1 MQYLNVVM
9 KNLLQLSMWF
19 VFFGCANAI
28 STDVFDPKFDVAE
41 LQQGKVDSV
50 VAASGNSMKLSV
62 LVLPP
67 FDSIANEG
75 ISPNIQKSLE
85 RVFFE
90 EKSFDLIQFPY
101 GKLVG
106 VPYQNVFDKR
116 YCKPITAKVK
126 SDIIVMTKIGLVKRM
141 AEMEKCKWD
150 MEIKIYNIISDR
162 HFLSKVEG
170 RGLTSLSIDSLI
182 LARRSDLF
190 EEVLSSR

>member
-1 MQYLNVVM
+1 M
-9 KNLLQLSMWF
+9 KSLFHLSIWF
-19 VFFGCANAI
+19 VFGSCANAI
-28 STDVFDPKFDVAE
+28 STDVFAPRLNIAR

-50 VAASGNSMKLSV
+50 ITASENSMKLSV

-67 FDSIANEG
+67 FDNIANEG

-85 RVFFE
+85 KVFFE

-150 MEIKIYNIISDR
+150 IEIKIYNTISDR

-170 RGLTSLSIDSLI
+170 RGLTSLLIDSLI
-182 LARRSDLF
+182 LTRRSDLF